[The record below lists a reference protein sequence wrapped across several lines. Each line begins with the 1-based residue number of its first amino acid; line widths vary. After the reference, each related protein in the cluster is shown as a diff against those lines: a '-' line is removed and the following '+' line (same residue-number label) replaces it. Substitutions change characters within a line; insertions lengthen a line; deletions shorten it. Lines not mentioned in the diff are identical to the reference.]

1 MKRNIGIIP
10 ARGGSKRIPRKNV
23 KPFLGKPI
31 LCYSIETL
39 LQTGLFEEVMVSTDD
54 EEIAETARAYG
65 AKVPFLR
72 SRETANDFA
81 TITDVIQEVLAR
93 YEERGRDFDNVCCML
108 PTSPLTQW
116 EDVKEAY
123 ALFEKQDAPA
133 ICPVVPFSYP
143 IWRPLKV
150 DGDGKM
156 SMFWPENMN
165 ARSQDLEPAYHDSG
179 SFYWGKKTAILQYH
193 TFFVPGCMA
202 WVMDE
207 MRVQDI
213 DNEVDWQLA
222 EMKYR
227 LLGNLCCKE
236 SGVLGQ

>member
-1 MKRNIGIIP
+1 MERNIGIIP

-23 KPFLGKPI
+23 KLFLGKPI
-31 LCYSIETL
+31 LAYSIETL
-39 LQTGLFEEVMVSTDD
+39 LETRLFEEVMVSTED
-54 EEIAETARAYG
+54 EEIAEVARTYG

-72 SRETANDFA
+72 SKETSHDFA
-81 TITDVIQEVLAR
+81 TIADAVQEVLSVYAAR
-93 YEERGRDFDNVCCML
+93 GKEFDNVCCML
-108 PTSPLTQW
+108 PTAALIHW
-116 EDVKEAY
+116 KDVEEAY
-123 ALFEKQDAPA
+123 ALFEKQNVPA
-133 ICPVVPFSYP
+133 VCPVVPFSYP
-143 IWRPLKV
+143 IWRSLKV
-150 DGDGKM
+150 DPTGKM
-156 SMFWPENMN
+156 SMFWPEHLN

-179 SFYWGKKTAILQYH
+179 SFYWIRKDALLRHH